1 MFPLKKPISG
11 KNFGQKD
18 LILGPSMPRIS
29 AVVWEKHKFILTEL
43 AETVKLST
51 EHVRYISHEY
61 FDMEK
66 PFAQWIRVYS
76 QFATA
81 NIMAMIH
88 RVILH
93 SFFVIQRSSVVDS

>member
-1 MFPLKKPISG
+1 MLLDLRCHEFRQWYGKKH
-11 KNFGQKD
+11 N
-18 LILGPSMPRIS
+18 
-29 AVVWEKHKFILTEL
+29 KFTILTEL

-81 NIMAMIH
+81 NIMAMIQ

-93 SFFVIQRSSVVDS
+93 SFFVIQVSTVVDS